1 MRLMYLAALI
11 AATCAWTVAAAQER
25 VQVGLLACTLAEQQ
39 NSDADGPAARQALC
53 AFKPKSGAHETYV
66 GKVQVVNL
74 AVTEKITLVWRVK
87 VPQMTPAPPGF
98 LAQSYAADRRT
109 PANQMP
115 DLVGQANSKITLES
129 MADKEEGRAS
139 MKERSPTDGVGVL
152 GIDLNLKSTTG

>member
-1 MRLMYLAALI
+1 VVCACTAAAVQDNIEFGLLTCTLSEHTAVEPG
-11 AATCAWTVAAAQER
+11 AATQARDVMCTFKVRSGAQE
-25 VQVGLLACTLAEQQ
+25 
-39 NSDADGPAARQALC
+39 
-53 AFKPKSGAHETYV
+53 TYL
-66 GKVQVVNL
+66 GKVEVVNIS
-74 AVTEKITLVWRVK
+74 ATEKITLVWRVK